1 MKTKLLLPLKNQ
13 KGMALIFVIFVLVLA
28 SYLVT
33 EISYESNVE
42 YIVNANAVHR
52 VRAYYAAKSAVD
64 ISLLRIKLYTKIQRQ
79 FGSQIP
85 PEQRQLLE
93 YIWSFPLMWPPP
105 LDPEAFA
112 VERERLNDTLKET
125 FMSASYQVSITDEGT
140 KIDINDLNSPS
151 KALRDSSRR
160 LIESLFQNRMEND
173 EAFARRFRD
182 FRFEDLVNHLQDWGD
197 EDSTALSGGDES
209 QYYSDIKDPEVK
221 LPPNRA
227 FRTVDEVRLVAT
239 MTDELFQMLRP
250 IITVYGMKAINPNTA
265 STDLLKAIDRSM
277 TDEIVSAVKARISD
291 PDLGGPFK
299 NNQDFWGFLS
309 GKGANIST
317 DVQRATPLFFEK
329 AVNFKIE
336 ALGTSANTTRFITA
350 YVFDP
355 ETVSTV
361 VAEKLVSD
369 FSQNQGSTTTTTT
382 PTNNRTS
389 QNTPLPKGPP
399 RVVYFTEK

>member
-1 MKTKLLLPLKNQ
+1 MKTKLLLPFKNQ

-64 ISLLRIKLYTKIQRQ
+64 ISLLRIKLYSKIQKQ

-85 PEQRQLLE
+85 PEQRQFLE
-93 YIWSFPLMWPPP
+93 YVWSFPLMWPPP
-105 LDPEAFA
+105 LDPNAFA
-112 VERERLNDTLKET
+112 VERENLNDTLKES
-125 FMSASYQVSITDEGT
+125 FMGASFQVTITDEGT

-151 KALRDSSRR
+151 KALRDSTRR
-160 LIESLFQNRMEND
+160 LIEGLFRNKMEND
-173 EAFARRFRD
+173 EDFARRFRD
-182 FRFEDLVNHLQDWGD
+182 FRFEDLVNHLQDWVD
-197 EDSTALSGGDES
+197 DDSTSLTGGDES
-209 QYYSDIKDPEVK
+209 QYYSEINDPEVK

-227 FRTVDEVRLVAT
+227 FRTVDEIRLVAT
-239 MTDELFQMLRP
+239 MTDELFSMLKP

-277 TDEIVSAVKARISD
+277 TDEITSAVKARIND
-291 PDLGGPFK
+291 PNQGGPFK
-299 NNQDFWGFLS
+299 NEQDFWGFLAS
-309 GKGANIST
+309 KGTNIST
-317 DVQRATPLFFEK
+317 EVQQATPLFFEK

-336 ALGTSANTTRFITA
+336 ALGTSANTTRGITA

-361 VAEKLVSD
+361 VAEKLIKD
-369 FSQNQGSTTTTTT
+369 FDQNQGQTTTTTT
-382 PTNNRTS
+382 PPNNRNT